1 MPEPQAE
8 GTLRVEV
15 RGHTGR
21 IVIDHPA
28 KKNAMTAGM
37 WRGLPGLLDVLA
49 ADDTVHSVVLTGRGE
64 TFCAGA
70 DISQLTSMRAGAAG
84 SVRAGAA
91 TGAGAAIG
99 AGAAGAGPG
108 GGGGAGADAGAG
120 GSAAGEG
127 SDEDVVGRA
136 EAALLRFGKPT
147 IAVVDGFCIG
157 GGCQLAVA
165 CDLRL
170 ATERARFAITAAK
183 LGIVYPAS
191 SLRRLTALVGPAGAK
206 LLLFTADLVDAA
218 HALRIGLV
226 DEVHPAAELPVRV
239 QQLTDT
245 LAARSRLTLHAA
257 KEVIDLAAAG
267 LSPAERE
274 RYWEQVA
281 RDSGETAEGIAA
293 FLERRPPAFP
303 WIPAPPEPRRW

>member
-1 MPEPQAE
+1 MPEPQVE
-8 GTLRVEV
+8 GTLWAEV
-15 RGHTGR
+15 RGHTGW

-49 ADDTVHSVVLTGRGE
+49 ADATVHSVVLTGRGE

-84 SVRAGAA
+84 PAGVGVAG
-91 TGAGAAIG
+91 GAGG
-99 AGAAGAGPG
+99 SSAGSGTGV
-108 GGGGAGADAGAG
+108 GGGAGTDAGAG
-120 GSAAGEG
+120 AGETLAG
-127 SDEDVVGRA
+127 DESGEDVVGRA

-170 ATERARFAITAAK
+170 ATERARFAITPAK

-191 SLRRLTALVGPAGAK
+191 SLRRLTALIGPASAK

-226 DEVHPAAELPVRV
+226 DEVHPAAELPARV
-239 QQLTDT
+239 QQLTST
-245 LAARSRLTLHAA
+245 LATRSRLTLQAA

-267 LSPAERE
+267 QPLAERE
-274 RYWEQVA
+274 RCWERAA

-303 WIPAPPEPRRW
+303 WTPAAPGPGRS